1 MNLKTYK
8 EQIPAAARFI
18 MERLQASGYE
28 AYLVGGAVRDLIL
41 GRQPGDYDITTNALP
56 EETEAVFRDFGTLE
70 IGKAHGTI
78 GVIVDHKAYEVTTYR
93 VDGEYTDHRRPDAVT
108 FTRSLEQDLERRDFR
123 INAVAMDL
131 NGNLRGAP
139 GYEEDFAR
147 RQICAVGNPVQRF
160 EEDALRIL
168 RGVRFA
174 AQLGYEIEANTGRAI
189 HEKKHLL
196 RQISP
201 ERIRVEIEKTL
212 TAPNPLPVLR
222 EYRDVFAEVI
232 PELRE
237 TFDFNQQNPFH
248 CYDVYEH
255 ILHVVGNVPP
265 EPVLRLAALF
275 HDIGKPRCFVVKE
288 NWGHFYGHEQ
298 VSAEMAEAI
307 LKRLRYD
314 RKTVKDVTELVASHG
329 YVFNRTEKYV
339 RRRLNQLGEEQL
351 MRLIDLE
358 RGDVLSQA
366 EHVRKERA
374 AAIDAFRELV
384 QTVAEKEGV
393 LKRKDLAI
401 DGRDVLEL
409 GVPRGPEVGRVLD
422 EILDRVLEGDL
433 ENRREVLLEAAEEWK
448 KRGCRINNK

>member
-1 MNLKTYK
+1 MNLMTYK
-8 EQIPAAARFI
+8 EQIPATARFI

-56 EETEAVFRDFGTLE
+56 EETEAVFRDFETLE

-131 NGNLRGAP
+131 EGNLRGVP

-212 TAPNPLPVLR
+212 TAPNPL
-222 EYRDVFAEVI
+222 

-366 EHVRKERA
+366 EHVREERA

-384 QTVAEKEGV
+384 QIVVEKEGV

>member
-78 GVIVDHKAYEVTTYR
+78 GVIVDHKIYEVTTYR

-131 NGNLRGAP
+131 DGNLWGVP

-174 AQLGYEIEANTGRAI
+174 AQLG
-189 HEKKHLL
+189 
-196 RQISP
+196 
-201 ERIRVEIEKTL
+201 
-212 TAPNPLPVLR
+212 
-222 EYRDVFAEVI
+222 
-232 PELRE
+232 
-237 TFDFNQQNPFH
+237 
-248 CYDVYEH
+248 
-255 ILHVVGNVPP
+255 
-265 EPVLRLAALF
+265 
-275 HDIGKPRCFVVKE
+275 
-288 NWGHFYGHEQ
+288 
-298 VSAEMAEAI
+298 
-307 LKRLRYD
+307 
-314 RKTVKDVTELVASHG
+314 
-329 YVFNRTEKYV
+329 
-339 RRRLNQLGEEQL
+339 
-351 MRLIDLE
+351 
-358 RGDVLSQA
+358 
-366 EHVRKERA
+366 
-374 AAIDAFRELV
+374 
-384 QTVAEKEGV
+384 
-393 LKRKDLAI
+393 
-401 DGRDVLEL
+401 
-409 GVPRGPEVGRVLD
+409 
-422 EILDRVLEGDL
+422 
-433 ENRREVLLEAAEEWK
+433 
-448 KRGCRINNK
+448 